1 MDDSVRSPPRAP
13 SLFDLTA
20 PSLVQDSAE
29 WLIPWEEI
37 ELGRSIGSGSYG
49 EVFRA
54 QWKHTDV
61 AVKRISHINE
71 SLTGV
76 SLRSLC
82 LQADVLG
89 RVFIAPPC
97 MKAVA
102 QKAAISLQLEVT

>member
-29 WLIPWEEI
+29 WLIPWDEI
-37 ELGRSIGSGSYG
+37 ELGRCIGAGSYG

-76 SLRSLC
+76 RPFPLFPSR
-82 LQADVLG
+82 LG
-89 RVFIAPPC
+89 GRDLLPVCFS
-97 MKAVA
+97 A
-102 QKAAISLQLEVT
+102 QKSTTM